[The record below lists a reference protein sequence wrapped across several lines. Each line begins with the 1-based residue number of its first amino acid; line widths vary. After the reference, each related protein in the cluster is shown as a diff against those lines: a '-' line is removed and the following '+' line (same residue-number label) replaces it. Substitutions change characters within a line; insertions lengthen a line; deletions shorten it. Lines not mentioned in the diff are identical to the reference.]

1 MGPNSYQAMT
11 AAQPPFK
18 VYPRGFLGAHL
29 QERVQKEDKM
39 QENNRGFVQVKVSAV
54 RKTDGINGFSH
65 AIQELYSAYIREAA
79 DAGSFDFRERV
90 FRQAKQAFGTP
101 WFDQWFQA
109 QLTSPFVGA
118 LQRDFLDDTLDYLE
132 RGKRKMALENWA
144 PLLEI
149 ANADE
154 GLMQPS
160 ETAAKFFRLGK
171 YRNGLNRALSVEDV
185 IQSWCSIPNGFEDL
199 LGTLHILFGAA

>member
-1 MGPNSYQAMT
+1 MGPNAYANQ
-11 AAQPPFK
+11 AQPVFK

-29 QERVQKEDKM
+29 QERVQKEDQTK
-39 QENNRGFVQVKVSAV
+39 ENARGFVQIKVSAV
-54 RKTDGINGFSH
+54 RKTEGINGFNH
-65 AIQELYSAYIREAA
+65 AIQELYSAYVREAA
-79 DAGSFDFRERV
+79 DVGSFEFRERV
-90 FRQAKQAFGTP
+90 FRQAKDAFGTA
-101 WFDQWFQA
+101 WFDIWFQA

-118 LQRDFLDDTLDYLE
+118 LQRDFLDDCLGYLQT
-132 RGKRKMALENWA
+132 GKRKMALENWA

-149 ANADE
+149 SNADE

-160 ETAAKFFRLGK
+160 ETAAKFFRLGQ
-171 YRNGLNRALSVEDV
+171 YRNGLQRQLSLEDL